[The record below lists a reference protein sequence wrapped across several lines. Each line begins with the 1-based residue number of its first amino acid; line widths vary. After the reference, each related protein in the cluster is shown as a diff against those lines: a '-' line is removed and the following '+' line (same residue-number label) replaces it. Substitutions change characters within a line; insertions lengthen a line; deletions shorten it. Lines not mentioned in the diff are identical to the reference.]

1 MITFATKRVMLVT
14 IVASVAA
21 YGHNAGAAEPT
32 LTDVAACNQH
42 AAQQTGANALPAP
55 PGAPGKELTQRAP
68 DGTREPRELPAH
80 GGVPVAGAPGARPA
94 QPPAQSGAAAGEKT
108 DPTGSFISQSPD
120 PLLQGMAADRADDP
134 AYRAAYRA
142 CMRAKTAR

>member
-1 MITFATKRVMLVT
+1 MITLGTRRVMLAM
-14 IVASVAA
+14 IIASVAS
-21 YGHNAGAAEPT
+21 YGHHAAAAEPT
-32 LTDVAACNQH
+32 LTDVAACNQR
-42 AAQQTGANALPAP
+42 AAEQTGASALPAP

-80 GGVPVAGAPGARPA
+80 GGVPVAQRAEKP
-94 QPPAQSGAAAGEKT
+94 EKT
-108 DPTGSFISQSPD
+108 DPTGSFIDQSPD

-134 AYRAAYRA
+134 AYRTAYRE